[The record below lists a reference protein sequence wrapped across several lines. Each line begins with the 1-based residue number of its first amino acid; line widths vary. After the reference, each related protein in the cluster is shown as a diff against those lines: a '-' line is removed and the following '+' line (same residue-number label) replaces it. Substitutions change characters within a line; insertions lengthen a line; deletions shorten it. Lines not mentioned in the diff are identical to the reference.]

1 MFGTS
6 KKFYAFALVA
16 VLLLA
21 LVVVVAAGCGSSSTT
36 TTTAAPATTTTAAAG
51 TTTTAAAGTTTTAA
65 GESTTT
71 TAVNATGLAGK
82 HFAYVTIYTA
92 LAAGLQQQLTLVNE
106 IEKRGGTV
114 TVTSGNGDYNKVI
127 TLWEQ
132 AISQK
137 VDAIINGAVPSNML
151 GSAITDAKAAGI
163 PVFVSNGQPDPNEVA
178 ASHQNATE
186 MDNNLCDIFLNAI
199 GNKGNIVEATQ
210 SDDWLIVQISAA
222 IHAKIGAVPAVKVLQ
237 DVHPDHKNDVD
248 ALKTAMTAIL
258 TANPTPGSVVGGIA
272 AWGDPAAGMAQ
283 ACEAANRTEVKIV
296 GSDGIEA
303 EMEQM
308 LLPKP
313 VEIAT
318 MHQDWVGLATKLCD
332 TMVAWFDGS
341 NKQYGQ
347 EYVVPSAIIDTPA
360 LAQEHLTYLQN
371 FVASLSTTTT

>member
-6 KKFYAFALVA
+6 KKFQVFALVA

-21 LVVVVAAGCGSSSTT
+21 LVVVVAAGCGSSTT
-36 TTTAAPATTTTAAAG
+36 TTTAPAETTTAPAV
-51 TTTTAAAGTTTTAA
+51 TTTAPAEPTTAPAVTTTVAA
-65 GESTTT
+65 
-71 TAVNATGLAGK
+71 NPTGLAGK

-186 MDNNLCDIFLNAI
+186 MENNLCDVFLNAI

-371 FVASLSTTTT
+371 FVANLSTTTT

>member
-6 KKFYAFALVA
+6 KKFQVFALVA

-21 LVVVVAAGCGSSSTT
+21 LVVVVAAGCGSSTT
-36 TTTAAPATTTTAAAG
+36 TTTAPAETTTAPAV
-51 TTTTAAAGTTTTAA
+51 TTTAPAETTTAPA
-65 GESTTT
+65 VTTT
-71 TAVNATGLAGK
+71 VAANPTGLAGK

-106 IEKRGGTV
+106 IQKRGGTV

-186 MDNNLCDIFLNAI
+186 MENNLCDIFLNAI

-303 EMEQM
+303 EM
-308 LLPKP
+308 
-313 VEIAT
+313 
-318 MHQDWVGLATKLCD
+318 
-332 TMVAWFDGS
+332 
-341 NKQYGQ
+341 
-347 EYVVPSAIIDTPA
+347 
-360 LAQEHLTYLQN
+360 
-371 FVASLSTTTT
+371 

>member
-6 KKFYAFALVA
+6 KKFQVFALVA

-21 LVVVVAAGCGSSSTT
+21 LVVVVAAGCGSSTT
-36 TTTAAPATTTTAAAG
+36 TTTAPAETTTAPAV
-51 TTTTAAAGTTTTAA
+51 TTTAPAETTTAPA
-65 GESTTT
+65 VTTT
-71 TAVNATGLAGK
+71 VAANPTGLAGK

-106 IEKRGGTV
+106 IQKRGGTV

-186 MDNNLCDIFLNAI
+186 MENNLCDVFLNAI

-371 FVASLSTTTT
+371 FVANLSTTTT